1 MKGNWLLQ
9 NISLVQQKKRGKTG
23 DDGKMSD
30 GHISVKD
37 YLTCEKICDKFEME
51 NMGDYH
57 DHYLKNI
64 YIFISRCFW
73 RVYCSVL
80 KILWTSSMSLF

>member
-1 MKGNWLLQ
+1 
-9 NISLVQQKKRGKTG
+9 
-23 DDGKMSD
+23 MSD

-57 DHYLKNI
+57 DHYLKI
-64 YIFISRCFW
+64 YIYFYQQMF
-73 RVYCSVL
+73 L
-80 KILWTSSMSLF
+80 KSLLLRA